1 MNVYVYIYM
10 RVTHSLH
17 ISLLQRISNIFII
30 YILKNVKNMD
40 EQYIIY
46 IYIPLLI
53 DEEKI
58 INTFILC
65 IVLYQIE
72 YSSTVLY
79 SNYDVTILLL

>member
-1 MNVYVYIYM
+1 M

-65 IVLYQIE
+65 ISY
-72 YSSTVLY
+72 YTR
-79 SNYDVTILLL
+79 